1 MCHDS
6 ATKILSAGNPKSDH
20 NTGLIIRGEIK

>member
-6 ATKILSAGNPKSDH
+6 ATKILSAGSSKSDH